1 MDTLSTLIYSQV
13 RRGIQPTMYALSTL
27 IFVAVLVLL
36 VITNF
41 APEKKSTGNAT
52 VIDTETI
59 KRRKRNNQIK
69 NGVLGLACTLILLV
83 VGVSTYS
90 RYTTTH
96 SNELYVYNAGE
107 YIDPDL
113 IEEFEQEPES
123 RLPTTYLRHWKK
135 CIRSSKPAASTT
147 M

>member
-69 NGVLGLACTLILLV
+69 NGVLGLACTLILL
-83 VGVSTYS
+83 GRWCQHLQPLHHDSFKRTGTSTMQA
-90 RYTTTH
+90 
-96 SNELYVYNAGE
+96 N
-107 YIDPDL
+107 IL
-113 IEEFEQEPES
+113 I
-123 RLPTTYLRHWKK
+123 RT
-135 CIRSSKPAASTT
+135 
-147 M
+147 

>member
-69 NGVLGLACTLILLV
+69 NGVLGLACTLILLSL
-83 VGVSTYS
+83 VSAPTAATP
-90 RYTTTH
+90 R
-96 SNELYVYNAGE
+96 
-107 YIDPDL
+107 L
-113 IEEFEQEPES
+113 IQTNCTS
-123 RLPTTYLRHWKK
+123 TMQANIL
-135 CIRSSKPAASTT
+135 IRT
-147 M
+147 

>member
-69 NGVLGLACTLILLV
+69 NGVLGLSLVSAPTAATPQLIQTNCTSTMQANILIR
-83 VGVSTYS
+83 T
-90 RYTTTH
+90 
-96 SNELYVYNAGE
+96 
-107 YIDPDL
+107 
-113 IEEFEQEPES
+113 
-123 RLPTTYLRHWKK
+123 
-135 CIRSSKPAASTT
+135 
-147 M
+147 